1 MRKKLLFVI
10 PSFMIG
16 GTTVS
21 TLNLISLLDKS
32 RYEVVVMP
40 ILCRGILKEQYRDV
54 VQLKPSLIF
63 ESLSVASWR
72 QMPGFLN
79 SLFAMAVRFAAKKS
93 WKLKTWLLRVGWKQ
107 SLEHEHFDTIVA
119 CQEGLATTFVAAAPV
134 VDKVA
139 WVRCEYSRIA
149 ARWPHDR
156 EFYGRYRSIVCVSEG
171 THSSFVKIFPE
182 YAQKTVC
189 IPNPQN
195 TEIIRNQ
202 GERQENEPRFQLDR
216 TTLVSVGRLN
226 PVKRFNQ
233 IAPIARWLKEQGFS
247 FRWYIIG
254 DGKERNVIEKSIKDL
269 GMDECIIMLGAK
281 TNPHYYIKH
290 ADLFVCLS
298 ESEACP
304 RVVNEAKILGTP
316 TVSTDFPTICEFIED
331 GKTGIISPLSD
342 IPNAI
347 MRFCNDKVLRERIE
361 RNISQFHFDNT
372 ELMKRI
378 DLLLG

>member
-1 MRKKLLFVI
+1 MKRILFVI
-10 PSFMIG
+10 PSFGIG

-32 RYEVVVMP
+32 KYGVVVMP
-40 ILCRGILKEQYRDV
+40 MLNRGILKEQYQDV
-54 VQLKPSLIF
+54 PLQNPSLIF
-63 ESLSVASWR
+63 ESLSIDSWR
-72 QMPGFLN
+72 QMPGFTKR
-79 SLFAMAVRFAAKKS
+79 LFAMTVRFAAKKS
-93 WKLKTWLLRVGWKQ
+93 RKFQTWLLRVGWKR
-107 SLEHEHFDTIVA
+107 SLGHGHFDTIVA
-119 CQEGLATTFVAAAPV
+119 CQESRATEFVGEAPIA
-134 VDKVA
+134 DKVA
-139 WVRCEYSRIA
+139 WVRCDYFRIA
-149 ARWPHDR
+149 DRRPHDR
-156 EFYGRYRSIVCVSEG
+156 EIYGRYRYIVCVSEG
-171 THSSFVKIFPE
+171 THSSFVKLFPE

-202 GERQENEPRFQLDR
+202 GNRQEDESRFLTDR

-233 IAPIARWLKEQGFS
+233 IAPIARRLKEQGLS

-254 DGKERNVIEKSIKDL
+254 DGKGRNIIEKSIKDL
-269 GMDECIIMLGAK
+269 GMDEQVIMLGAK
-281 TNPHYYIKH
+281 TNPHYYIMR

-316 TVSTDFPTICEFIED
+316 TVSTDFPTIFEFIED
-331 GKTGIISPLSD
+331 GQTGIISPLAN
-342 IPNAI
+342 IPSAI
-347 MRFCNDKVLRERIE
+347 MRFCNDEVLRERIE

>member
-1 MRKKLLFVI
+1 MKRILIVI
-10 PSFMIG
+10 PSFSIG

-32 RYEVVVMP
+32 KYGVVVMP
-40 ILCRGILKEQYRDV
+40 TLNRGILKEQYRDV
-54 VQLKPSLIF
+54 SLLNPSLIF
-63 ESLSVASWR
+63 ESLSVNSWR
-72 QMPGFLN
+72 QMPGFTKR
-79 SLFAMAVRFAAKKS
+79 LFAMTVRFAAKKS
-93 WKLKTWLLRVGWKQ
+93 RKFQTWLLRVGWKQ
-107 SLEHEHFDTIVA
+107 SLGHEHFDTVVA
-119 CQEGLATTFVAAAPV
+119 CQESRATEFVGEAPIA
-134 VDKVA
+134 DKVA
-139 WVRCEYSRIA
+139 WVRCDYARISGQ
-149 ARWPHDR
+149 RPHDK
-156 EFYGRYRSIVCVSEG
+156 EIYGRFRAIVCVSEG

-195 TEIIRNQ
+195 TKIIRSQ
-202 GERQENEPRFQLDR
+202 GNRQENEPRFQTDR

-233 IAPIARWLKEQGFS
+233 IASIAQRLKEYGLR

-254 DGKERNVIEKSIKDL
+254 DGRERYAIEKSIKDL
-269 GMDECIIMLGAK
+269 GMDEYVIMLGAK
-281 TNPHYYIKH
+281 TNPHYYIRH

-316 TVSTDFPTICEFIED
+316 TVSTDFPTIYEFIENN
-331 GKTGIISPLSD
+331 KTGIISPLSD

-347 MRFCNDKVLRERIE
+347 LRIISDEELREIIK
-361 RNISQFHFDNT
+361 RNISQFEFDNT
-372 ELMKRI
+372 
-378 DLLLG
+378 DLITSIESIL

>member
-1 MRKKLLFVI
+1 MKRLLFVM
-10 PSFMIG
+10 PSFSIG

-32 RYEVVVMP
+32 KYGVTVMP
-40 ILCRGILKEQYRDV
+40 LLNRGILKEQYQDV
-54 VQLKPSLIF
+54 PQLRPSLIF

-72 QMPGFLN
+72 QMPGFAKR
-79 SLFAMAVRFAAKKS
+79 LFAMAVRFAAKKS

-107 SLEHEHFDTIVA
+107 SLGHDHFDTFVA
-119 CQEGLATTFVAAAPV
+119 CQEGLATTVVAAAPV

-139 WVRCEYSRIA
+139 WVRCDYSRIA
-149 ARWPHDR
+149 DRWPHDR
-156 EFYGRYRSIVCVSEG
+156 ESYGRYRSIVCVSEG

-202 GERQENEPRFQLDR
+202 GERQEDEPRFLTDQ
-216 TTLVSVGRLN
+216 TTLVSIGRLD

-233 IAPIARWLKEQGFS
+233 IAPIARRLKEQGFS

-269 GMDECIIMLGAK
+269 GMDEQVIMLGAK
-281 TNPHYYIKH
+281 TNPHYYIMR

-316 TVSTDFPTICEFIED
+316 TVSTDFPTIYEFIED
-331 GKTGIISPLSD
+331 GKTGIISKLAD
-342 IPNAI
+342 IPTSI
-347 MRFCNDKVLRERIE
+347 MRIISDEELREEIK
-361 RNISQFHFDNT
+361 RNISQFEFDNT
-372 ELMKRI
+372 
-378 DLLLG
+378 DLIATIESIL

>member
-32 RYEVVVMP
+32 KYDVTVMP

-107 SLEHEHFDTIVA
+107 SLGHEHFDTIVA
-119 CQEGLATTFVAAAPV
+119 CQEGRTTEFVSETPI

-139 WVRCEYSRIA
+139 WVRCDYSRIA
-149 ARWPHDR
+149 KRRPYDG
-156 EFYGRYRSIVCVSEG
+156 EIYGRFRSIVCVSEG
-171 THSSFVKIFPE
+171 TFSKFVKIFPE
-182 YAQKTVC
+182 YVPKTFC
-189 IPNPQN
+189 IQNPQN
-195 TEIIRNQ
+195 TDLIRKQ
-202 GERQENEPRFQLDR
+202 GEMPEDDPHFLTDR

-233 IAPIARWLKEQGFS
+233 IAPIAQRLKEIGLR

-254 DGKERNVIEKSIKDL
+254 EGKERKVIEKSIKDL
-269 GMDECIIMLGAK
+269 GMDEYVIMLGAK
-281 TNPHYYIKH
+281 INPHYYIRH
-290 ADLFVCLS
+290 ADLYVCLS

-342 IPNAI
+342 ITNAI

-378 DLLLG
+378 TMLLS

>member
-1 MRKKLLFVI
+1 MKRLLFVI
-10 PSFMIG
+10 PSFSIG

-32 RYEVVVMP
+32 KYDVTVMP

-107 SLEHEHFDTIVA
+107 SLGHDHFDTIVA

-149 ARWPHDR
+149 DRWPHDR

-195 TEIIRNQ
+195 TEIIRSQ
-202 GERQENEPRFQLDR
+202 GERQENEPRFLTDR
-216 TTLVSVGRLN
+216 TTLVSVGRLD

-233 IAPIARWLKEQGFS
+233 ISSIARQLKEQGLS
-247 FRWYIIG
+247 FRWYIVG
-254 DGKERNVIEKSIKDL
+254 DGTDRNVIEKSIKDL
-269 GMDECIIMLGAK
+269 GMDENVIMLGAK

-316 TVSTDFPTICEFIED
+316 TVSTDFPTISEFIED

-342 IPNAI
+342 ITNAI
-347 MRFCNDKVLRERIE
+347 LRIISDEELREEIK
-361 RNISQFHFDNT
+361 RNISQFEFDNI
-372 ELMKRI
+372 ELIATIKSI
-378 DLLLG
+378 L